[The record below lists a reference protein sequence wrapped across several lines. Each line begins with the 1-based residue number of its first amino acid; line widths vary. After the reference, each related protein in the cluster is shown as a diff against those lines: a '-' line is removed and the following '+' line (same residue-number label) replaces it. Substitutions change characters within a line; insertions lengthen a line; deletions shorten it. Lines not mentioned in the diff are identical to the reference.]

1 MATRN
6 IKEFLE
12 EFTLADLKR
21 RGVLKGKLLKGKSV
35 EPLIDLMRECGVER
49 VEYPDAD
56 WFLDTEGKFMN
67 PYSPEQKK
75 GKTDELS
82 KMGSVFTRTNSVLNP
97 HCQEGTEQEDEEAEE
112 MANIFRLEKDLQ
124 AALRKNIE
132 GLEPGLKIVD
142 DDRERAVEGGRIDI
156 TAEDKEGRI
165 VVIELKAGKAK
176 PASIGQIQ
184 FYMQS
189 LAEEEQK
196 AIRGI
201 LVAGDFDKKVI
212 VAARGIS
219 NLELKQY
226 SVSFSF
232 KNH

>member
-1 MATRN
+1 
-6 IKEFLE
+6 
-12 EFTLADLKR
+12 
-21 RGVLKGKLLKGKSV
+21 
-35 EPLIDLMRECGVER
+35 
-49 VEYPDAD
+49 
-56 WFLDTEGKFMN
+56 MN
-67 PYSPEQKK
+67 PYSPEQKE
-75 GKTDELS
+75 GKINELS
-82 KMGSVFTRTNSVLNP
+82 KLGSVFTGTNPILNP
-97 HCQEGTEQEDEEAEE
+97 YYHGGTEQETEEREEAEE
-112 MANIFRLEKDLQ
+112 MANTFGLEKDLQ
-124 AALRKNIE
+124 AALRKNIGE
-132 GLEPGLKIVD
+132 LEPGLKIVD
-142 DDRERAVEGGRIDI
+142 DDRERTVEGGRIDI
-156 TAEDKEGRI
+156 TAEDREGRI

-176 PASIGQIQ
+176 LASIGQIQ